1 MPITSRSQSD
11 IEDDRDSGTRWE
23 WEWVSKKAPQTKH
36 TNHDSSFSDRVLLW
50 CQLCEISGQHGA

>member
-36 TNHDSSFSDRVLLW
+36 TNHDSSFSDRVLL
-50 CQLCEISGQHGA
+50 